1 MKFLL
6 SQIREISIKNLSI
19 LLLFLIQSSTTVYAE
34 NYDNEFSLLCV
45 TKVDKGAR
53 NEGQVFE
60 FVYHFTTSPPSV
72 VIGNYPARP
81 AIIKE
86 DQILVPSLN
95 IFINRYTGTIETF
108 GATGTCRK
116 APDKP
121 LF

>member
-1 MKFLL
+1 MQFLL
-6 SQIREISIKNLSI
+6 SQIREISIKNI
-19 LLLFLIQSSTTVYAE
+19 FYLLLFLIQSTTTYAE
-34 NYDNEFSLLCV
+34 NYDTEFSLLCV
-45 TKVDKGAR
+45 TKVDKGFG

-60 FVYHFTTSPPSV
+60 SVFHFTTSPPSV

-86 DQILVPSLN
+86 DQIIVPSLN
-95 IFINRYTGTIETF
+95 MFINRYTGTIQTF